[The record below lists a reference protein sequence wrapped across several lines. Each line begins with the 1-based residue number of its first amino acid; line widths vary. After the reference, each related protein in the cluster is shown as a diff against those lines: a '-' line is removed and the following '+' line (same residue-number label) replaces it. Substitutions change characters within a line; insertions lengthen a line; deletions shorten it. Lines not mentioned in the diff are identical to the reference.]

1 MNFPLHTFAGLML
14 AATGFAV
21 VLMGIFVSLIPPGD
35 SSNKLGFFLNL
46 VAGTAFSVLIGLFL
60 YWRGARSKGEM

>member
-1 MNFPLHTFAGLML
+1 VWICGSL
-14 AATGFAV
+14 GFAV

-46 VAGTAFSVLIGLFL
+46 VAGTALSVLIGLFL